1 MSTMKDLYWKPETE
15 IIKVES
21 QQSFMADS
29 ETIPI
34 DEDIETETQW
44 AKEDN
49 EEWPHFSIWDD

>member
-1 MSTMKDLYWKPETE
+1 MKDLYWKPETE
-15 IIKVES
+15 IIKVEY
-21 QQSFMADS
+21 QQSLMADS

-44 AKEDN
+44 AKEEN